1 MAAALGAAFVSAA
14 LVLGS
19 GIVAHSWPSERYRE
33 KPVEFFR
40 EIVGVEPWSK
50 QVEIINAVR
59 DNPRVAVKAGHK
71 VSKSHTA
78 AGVALWFYS
87 SFADARVVMTSTTSR
102 QVDQI
107 LWRELKMM
115 HARSGRCVDCKKLDA
130 EKVARFEQPGPRPC
144 PHSHLL
150 DGDPPMLARTGL
162 KSADF
167 REVVGFTAREAEA
180 VAGVSGRNLLYIL
193 DEATGIDD
201 AIFEA
206 IEGNRAGGAR
216 VLMFSNPTKTTGE
229 FYNAFDSK
237 AAFYKTISISS
248 EDSPNVQ
255 TGKEII
261 PGLATR
267 EWVEEKKREWGEDSA
282 LYAVRV
288 KGDFVL
294 NEVGKIIS
302 IHALGESEKRWA
314 AGVVDNSRLHIGLDP
329 AGVGLEGDEGVFA
342 FRRGLRMLGLLTF
355 RGITEDL
362 YLFHL
367 LEAIKVHASPRELPP
382 IVKIDKEG
390 AIGAK
395 VYYRL
400 LAHLNSLR
408 DGERRPFELVG
419 VAASAGALREPEV
432 YGTVRDELWASCAQ
446 WIRDGGAIISDTKL
460 TKELHTP
467 EWFTGV
473 RNKQKVTP
481 KDELRTALGRSP
493 DRADALCLAV
503 WEVPSLMHPREQGN
517 PQAREE
523 EPIAEATAYDL
534 PTAIDPYDL
543 GGSGGIE

>member
-1 MAAALGAAFVSAA
+1 MATALGAAFVSAA
-14 LVLGS
+14 LVLGA
-19 GIVAHSWPSERYRE
+19 GVVAHSWPSERYRE

-40 EIVGVEPWSK
+40 EIIGVEPWSK
-50 QVEIINAVR
+50 QVEIIEAVR

-78 AGVALWFYS
+78 AGIALWYFS
-87 SFADARVVMTSTTSR
+87 SFPDARVVMTSTTSR
-102 QVDQI
+102 QVDTI

-115 HARSGRCVDCKKLDA
+115 HARSGRCVDCKKVDA

-144 PHSHLL
+144 PHSYLL
-150 DGDPPMLARTGL
+150 DGVPRELARTGL
-162 KSADF
+162 KSDF
-167 REVVGFTAREAEA
+167 REITGFTAREAEA

-193 DEATGIDD
+193 DEASGIDD
-201 AIFEA
+201 AIFDA

-216 VLMFSNPTKTTGE
+216 LLMFSNPTKTSG
-229 FYNAFDSK
+229 
-237 AAFYKTISISS
+237 AFYKAFDGKEAYKTVSISS

-255 TGKEII
+255 AGREII
-261 PGLATR
+261 GGLATR

-282 LYAVRV
+282 LYCVRV

-302 IHALGESEKRWA
+302 IHALSESEKRWA
-314 AGVVDNSRLHIGLDP
+314 EGTADTSRLHIGLDP
-329 AGVGLEGDEGVFA
+329 AGVGLDGDEGVFA
-342 FRRGLRMLGLLTF
+342 FRRGLRMLGLLAY
-355 RGITEDL
+355 RGLSEDL

-408 DGERRPFELVG
+408 DGERPPFELVG
-419 VAASAGALREPEV
+419 VASSAGALREPEI

-446 WIRDGGAIISDTKL
+446 WIRDGGAIVSDAKL
-460 TKELHTP
+460 TKELHAP

-481 KDELRTALGRSP
+481 KDDLRKALERSP

-503 WEVPSLMHPREQGN
+503 WEVPSLMHPREPGAAQ
-517 PQAREE
+517 PREDA
-523 EPIAEATAYDL
+523 EPIAAVTAYDL
-534 PTAIDPYDL
+534 PTAIDPYDM
-543 GGSGGIE
+543 GGGGYR